1 MIKLYHYS
9 NKNIDKKL
17 SVNFYGLNYF
27 TKNDCAITTVKR
39 LFFYT
44 APEPERLLH
53 GARFLYIA
61 EIDGKNLYNLTED
74 KKGFLKL
81 AKDIDGALRIIKKH
95 YKGIIYNTG
104 RDVINLFNGI
114 NYNEKI
120 AL

>member
-9 NKNIDKKL
+9 DKDIIKKL
-17 SVNFYGLNYF
+17 SVNYYGLNYF

-39 LFFYT
+39 LFFYGK
-44 APEPERLLH
+44 PEPERLLN

-61 EIDGKNLYNLTED
+61 EIDEKKLYNLTED
-74 KKGFLKL
+74 KKGFLKR
-81 AKDIDGALRIIKKH
+81 ARNIDGALRIFKKH

-104 RDVINLFNGI
+104 REIINLFNGI
-114 NYNEKI
+114 NYKKKI